1 MADLTITASQVLP
14 GAESAGAQFAQGI
27 AGASITAGQVL
38 YLDSSTN
45 TYKLAD
51 NNDTSQALSVAAGVA
66 LHAAGSGQPI
76 RMQIAGP
83 ITIGAGAAPGVG
95 SVFCLSATAGGIA
108 PVADLATGNRT
119 TILGV
124 GGASNT
130 IILRIY
136 SSLQVRP

>member
-14 GAESAGAQFAQGI
+14 GSDSTSQFAQGT

-38 YLDSSTN
+38 YYDSTAA

-51 NNDTSQALSVAAGVA
+51 NNDTQATSVVAGIA
-66 LHAAGSGQPI
+66 LHAAGTGQPI
-76 RMQIAGP
+76 RLQTAGP
-83 ITIGAGAAPGVG
+83 ITLGAGAAPAVG
-95 SVFCLSATAGGIA
+95 SVYVLSATAGGIA

-130 IILRIY
+130 VTLRIN

>member
-1 MADLTITASQVLP
+1 MADLTITAAQVLP

-38 YLDSSTN
+38 YLDPTAN

-51 NNDTSQALSVAAGVA
+51 NNDTSETLSIAAGIA

-76 RMQIAGP
+76 RLQTAGP
-83 ITIGAGAAPGVG
+83 ITIGAGAAPAVG
-95 SVFCLSATAGGIA
+95 TVYVLSATAGGIA

-124 GGASNT
+124 GGSSNT
-130 IILRIY
+130 IILRINP
-136 SSLQVRP
+136 SRQVRP